1 MTKIN
6 DAESEY
12 YNCLRVGVINFIK
25 GSPPIIAVEFAR
37 RSIPSACRPTF
48 NEMEK
53 SCKGGSAAPAA
64 SVAPAA

>member
-12 YNCLRVGVINFIK
+12 YHCLRVGLISFIK

-37 RSIPSACRPTF
+37 RAIPSACRPSF
-48 NEMEK
+48 KDMEK
-53 SCKGGSAAPAA
+53 ACKGGNATAPAA
-64 SVAPAA
+64 AA